1 MRKLI
6 VFNHMSLD
14 GYFTGENGDFR
25 WAHSGNDDPEYAAF
39 VAGNANGGG
48 QLLFGRITYDLMA
61 GYWPTPMADQ
71 HDPVVAKAM
80 NNMQKVVFSRNMDK
94 ALWNNTKLVR
104 TDIVSEIRKMKN
116 EPGPGM
122 VIMGSGR
129 IISQLAP
136 EQVIDEYQIMVNPV
150 ALGKGRTMF
159 EGMDKMLSLK
169 LTSSRTFNNGK
180 VFLCFEPGIK

>member
-6 VFNHMSLD
+6 VFNHISID

-25 WAHSGNDDPEYAAF
+25 WAHSGNDDPEYTAF
-39 VAGNANGGG
+39 VAANASGEG

-61 GYWPTPMADQ
+61 GYWSTPLAVQ
-71 HDPVVAKAM
+71 HDPVVAKGM
-80 NNMQKVVFSRNMDK
+80 NNMQKVVFSRTMEK
-94 ALWNNTKLVR
+94 PLWKNTKLIR

-122 VIMGSGR
+122 VIMGSGS
-129 IISQLAP
+129 IISQLVQ
-136 EQVIDEYQIMVNPV
+136 EHLIDEYQIMVNPV

-159 EGMDKMLSLK
+159 NGMDKMLSLK
-169 LTSSRTFNNGK
+169 LINTRTFNNGK
-180 VFLCFEPGIK
+180 VFLCFQPNP

>member
-6 VFNHMSLD
+6 VFNHISLD

-25 WAHSGNDDPEYAAF
+25 WAHTGSDDPEYAAF
-39 VAGNANGGG
+39 VAGNASGGG
-48 QLLFGRITYDLMA
+48 QLLFGRKTYDLMA
-61 GYWPTPMADQ
+61 GYWTTAMADQ

-80 NNMQKVVFSRNMDK
+80 NNMQKVVFSRTMEK
-94 ALWNNTKLVR
+94 ASWVNTKLIKN
-104 TDIVSEIRKMKN
+104 DIVSEIRKMKK

-122 VIMGSGR
+122 VIMGSGQ
-129 IISQLAP
+129 IIAQLAQ

-159 EGMDKMLSLK
+159 DDMGKILSMK
-169 LTSSRTFNNGK
+169 LLSTRTFQNGK
-180 VFLCFEPGIK
+180 VFLCFQPNN